1 LPFQLGIE
9 IKIEMKKSICI
20 LICFLLTVNMSVAQ
34 SHEFS
39 IYGTGG
45 MSSLHYKFDAGKV
58 SGGFGGGGGVGYT
71 YNISPKFGITTG
83 VEFTLYGS
91 KVTSDAFS
99 GQYNTPD
106 DNGDDFRFTY
116 SVSGYEEK
124 QSATLLTIPVMAQY
138 SIKSKSISVVLA
150 GGLKLG
156 LPMSATTTISPGS
169 ITTSGTYVYEDQIYT
184 DLSQHGF
191 VTGQSVSAVK
201 SDISLGFF
209 YNFVLG
215 SGTAFFTER
224 KSGIIHRTVL
234 RLRIEQYPEIRRQT
248 GRRISTIRPVA
259 VQV

>member
-1 LPFQLGIE
+1 
-9 IKIEMKKSICI
+9 
-20 LICFLLTVNMSVAQ
+20 MSVAQ

-45 MSSLHYKFDAGKV
+45 MPSLSYKFDAGKV

-106 DNGDDFRFTY
+106 DNGDDFRFAY

-124 QSATLLTIPVMAQY
+124 QNATLLTIPVMAQY
-138 SIKSKSISVVLA
+138 STGSKSISVVLA
-150 GGLKLG
+150 GGLKFG
-156 LPMSATTTISPGS
+156 LPMSATTTVSQGS

-184 DLSQHGF
+184 DLPQHGF
-191 VTGQSVSAVK
+191 VTGQSVSTIK
-201 SDISLGFF
+201 NDINLGFSTILSLEAGLRFSLSKKVGLYTGLFFDYGLNSIQKYRDKQVVEYQPLDPSRFKYNSILNTGMVDKINLMSLG
-209 YNFVLG
+209 VKIKLG
-215 SGTAFFTER
+215 
-224 KSGIIHRTVL
+224 
-234 RLRIEQYPEIRRQT
+234 IRN
-248 GRRISTIRPVA
+248 
-259 VQV
+259 